1 MIEEK
6 IVNILEKFQLVI
18 EIQDSQ
24 IKDLQDRVK
33 KLEFY
38 LSKDKKENATDNN
51 KMKIL

>member
-1 MIEEK
+1 MIEEI
-6 IVNILEKFQLVI
+6 IVNILEKFQLVL

-38 LSKDKKENATDNN
+38 LSKDKKR
-51 KMKIL
+51 KCSR